1 MIDKMKKTVYDYN
14 ISTRSVHSML
24 EKKHQ
29 KMQIV
34 VLDFFLQTTVPDK
47 LCKLFST
54 KNSLA
59 SIKGEA
65 QRNSINQKEEE
76 WEFLKENKIII
87 YLDIV
92 S

>member
-1 MIDKMKKTVYDYN
+1 
-14 ISTRSVHSML
+14 ML

-34 VLDFFLQTTVPDK
+34 VLDNFFLQTTVPDK

-65 QRNSINQKEEE
+65 QRNSINQQGKE

>member
-1 MIDKMKKTVYDYN
+1 MSNWYFFTASASKGL
-14 ISTRSVHSML
+14 S
-24 EKKHQ
+24 
-29 KMQIV
+29 
-34 VLDFFLQTTVPDK
+34 DFFLQTTVPDK

-54 KNSLA
+54 KKLLT

-65 QRNSINQKEEE
+65 QRNLINLKGEE

-87 YLDIV
+87 YIDIV